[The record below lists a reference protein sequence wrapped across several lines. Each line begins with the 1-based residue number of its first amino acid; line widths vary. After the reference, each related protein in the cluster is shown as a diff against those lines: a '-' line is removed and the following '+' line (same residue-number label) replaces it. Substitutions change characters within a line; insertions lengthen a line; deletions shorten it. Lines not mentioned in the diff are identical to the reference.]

1 MWFLKHQICALSSRA
16 SGRTGGKGEKAHPD
30 PSGGGEGGVLKELF
44 SLKNKGE
51 ERWLPC
57 VISPRSTTAISGAVR
72 TLIE

>member
-44 SLKNKGE
+44 SLKK
-51 ERWLPC
+51 
-57 VISPRSTTAISGAVR
+57 
-72 TLIE
+72 